1 MSTTDS
7 IGASTTLLRM
17 PTRAEGWDGFPV
29 AVESSPDTGSVDAL
43 FVHAN
48 GFCKELWRP
57 ITRTVSEGVQPFR
70 WMSMDQRGHGD
81 SGVGE
86 SPYEWDL
93 VARDVVTLIGESR
106 GLTGVGHSS
115 GGAAIAR
122 AEILQPGLFDSLVL
136 IEPILFPP
144 PHGRHDIPLAAVTEQ
159 RRSVFADR
167 QAAHDRFAA
176 RAFKDWD
183 ATVLDLYIDHGFR
196 ATDHGWELK
205 CAPAVEADYYREGN
219 NHDTWERLGE
229 IDAPVVLVAGERSD
243 SHHGPYLS
251 QLQARFK
258 RAHLEIVPD
267 AGHLVPMEKPGTIA
281 DLVATTIR

>member
-1 MSTTDS
+1 
-7 IGASTTLLRM
+7 M
-17 PTRAEGWDGFPV
+17 PTRVEGWDGFPV
-29 AVESSPDTGSVDAL
+29 AIASGSSGPPNAL

-48 GFCKELWRP
+48 GFCKELWDP
-57 ITRTVSEGVQPFR
+57 VIASVSARTDPFR

-86 SPYEWDL
+86 PPYEWDL
-93 VARDVVTLIGESR
+93 VARDVLAVIGESR
-106 GLTGVGHSS
+106 GLLGVGHSS

-122 AEILQPGLFDSLVL
+122 AEILQPGTFDSLVL

-144 PHGRHDIPLAAVTEQ
+144 PHGRHDIPLAAVAEQ
-159 RRSVFADR
+159 RRAVFADR
-167 QAAHDRFAA
+167 DAARDRFAA

-183 ATVLDLYIDHGFR
+183 PAVLDLYVDHGFR
-196 ATDHGWELK
+196 ATDDGWELK

-219 NHDTWERLGE
+219 NHDTWDRLEE
-229 IDAPVVLVAGERSD
+229 IDVPVVLVAGERSD

-251 QLQARFK
+251 QLQARFN

-267 AGHLVPMEKPGTIA
+267 AGHLVPMERPETVA
-281 DLVATTIR
+281 DLVAAAIR